1 MELWILKM
9 YLLEETAAAIWY
21 RFCNYLNMK
30 DKAFFENTTTDNTIS
45 RNIPAYDGNIL
56 TDHMLVSSYLTV
68 YISTFQELYGIT
80 HTMIEHYSGMYPN
93 LIVIIIFTKKLQ
105 NWKEWYK
112 YSTNVLLWLPIWHF
126 MLLSGMKCTRQTSN
140 MSSSMSILPTQK
152 VWPISRLGVW
162 MMCPQLLQL
171 LQLLQPS
178 QFTHSAKLSLSN
190 MFPLQRS
197 QCELSPASI
206 LQPLFWPAVLS
217 FFLFFFLLCI
227 VIHFFF
233 LLFRPSVGFL
243 HFCVFLI
250 IVQLPFTL
258 ANSSH
263 WLKAQFL
270 VMIKPLPDN
279 SFQVS
284 LILYLLSLRGSK
296 TVKFAASRSFPYRYS
311 AIPNVDRVRWW
322 IATLKIITTRPFS
335 TWSSYKPIPC
345 LI

>member
-1 MELWILKM
+1 
-9 YLLEETAAAIWY
+9 
-21 RFCNYLNMK
+21 
-30 DKAFFENTTTDNTIS
+30 
-45 RNIPAYDGNIL
+45 
-56 TDHMLVSSYLTV
+56 
-68 YISTFQELYGIT
+68 
-80 HTMIEHYSGMYPN
+80 
-93 LIVIIIFTKKLQ
+93 
-105 NWKEWYK
+105 
-112 YSTNVLLWLPIWHF
+112 

-263 WLKAQFL
+263 
-270 VMIKPLPDN
+270 
-279 SFQVS
+279 
-284 LILYLLSLRGSK
+284 
-296 TVKFAASRSFPYRYS
+296 
-311 AIPNVDRVRWW
+311 
-322 IATLKIITTRPFS
+322 
-335 TWSSYKPIPC
+335 
-345 LI
+345 